1 MFLHLLNCTVLS
13 FIFSSKYQINVI
25 RMLLHLALKGRAL
38 GKETRLEVETLKEV
52 KVLIACLSIAVP
64 SDAHNL

>member
-1 MFLHLLNCTVLS
+1 MFLHLLNCSVLS

-38 GKETRLEVETLKEV
+38 GKETRLEVET
-52 KVLIACLSIAVP
+52 
-64 SDAHNL
+64 

>member
-1 MFLHLLNCTVLS
+1 MFLHLLNSSVLS

-38 GKETRLEVETLKEV
+38 GKEMRLEVET
-52 KVLIACLSIAVP
+52 
-64 SDAHNL
+64 